1 MKIIGISCFFH
12 DSAAALIIDSE
23 IVTAVQE
30 GRFTREEHTSKFP
43 LKSIEFL
50 LEDNGLKINEIDS
63 FVFYD
68 KSIKFDRL

>member
-30 GRFTREEHTSKFP
+30 GRFTREEHASKFP

-50 LEDNGLKINEIDS
+50 LEDTGLKINEIDS

-68 KSIKFDRL
+68 KTIKMTEF